1 MPERT
6 TAPEIALFEE
16 RQRMGPSAMRIAIP
30 LMLVVL
36 GGAAMIAAW
45 QGQLAQAAPGLLFG
59 ALVVVGVFTFV
70 GMTTL
75 VTRITTAEAVVSYR
89 PFKTLRLRPDE
100 IGSVGLKSFGL
111 FDGGIG
117 YHVGFRSMA
126 LTAQTGMGV
135 LITRPDGYRILVG
148 TQRPDAL
155 MSALLQLQRQA
166 GR

>member
-1 MPERT
+1 MS
-6 TAPEIALFEE
+6 
-16 RQRMGPSAMRIAIP
+16 PSATRIGIP
-30 LMLVVL
+30 LTLAIL
-36 GGAAMIAAW
+36 GGAAVIAAR

-75 VTRITTAEAVVSYR
+75 VTRITLAEAVVSYR

-100 IGSVGLKSFGL
+100 IAGVGLKSFGL
-111 FDGGIG
+111 FDGGVG